1 MLGYTQK
8 DLADMTYG
16 VWQADLLVNA
26 DENPAI
32 HNYLMTT
39 HDFLMGLYAEGHLSD
54 RHHISII
61 SNSEIIWKYNLTI
74 NVKNVILNTTKQKGN
89 KCL

>member
-39 HDFLMGLYAEGHLSD
+39 HDFLQGLWAEGYFDHA
-54 RHHISII
+54 
-61 SNSEIIWKYNLTI
+61 N
-74 NVKNVILNTTKQKGN
+74 
-89 KCL
+89 

>member
-16 VWQADLLVNA
+16 VYQADLLINA

-32 HNYLMTT
+32 HNYLVTT
-39 HDFLMGLYAEGHLSD
+39 HDFLMGLYAEGHFND
-54 RHHISII
+54 V
-61 SNSEIIWKYNLTI
+61 E
-74 NVKNVILNTTKQKGN
+74 
-89 KCL
+89 

>member
-1 MLGYTQK
+1 MLGYTQR

-32 HNYLMTT
+32 INIEKTIKEDGKLKTIT
-39 HDFLMGLYAEGHLSD
+39 E
-54 RHHISII
+54 
-61 SNSEIIWKYNLTI
+61 SNTYNLNEI
-74 NVKNVILNTTKQKGN
+74 KQQKLEYRKNNNL
-89 KCL
+89 